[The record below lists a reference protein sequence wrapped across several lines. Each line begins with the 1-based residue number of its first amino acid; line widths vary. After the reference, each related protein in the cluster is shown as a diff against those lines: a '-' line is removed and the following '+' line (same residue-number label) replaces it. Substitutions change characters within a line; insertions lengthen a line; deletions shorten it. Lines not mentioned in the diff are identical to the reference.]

1 LKCRGQGRRGSDVLD
16 AGSISTF
23 EKHFFLLLLLL
34 KELEI
39 VAKDADITFNLE
51 LID

>member
-1 LKCRGQGRRGSDVLD
+1 MKCCGQERRGSDVLD

-23 EKHFFLLLLLL
+23 EKLFLLRLVL

-39 VAKDADITFNLE
+39 AAKDADITFNLE
-51 LID
+51 LIH